1 MRKPAAVL
9 IGPLVAMLCIG
20 AVANAAGVIPTTS
33 MSASVSPRHALKAP
47 YTFTTSGAIHYR
59 RCPHG
64 VTKKNYCSSIPPG
77 HQTCPGTVS
86 LAVMLGPDP
95 ILADAGTTVLTTSGK
110 TSDKCTYSITV
121 TIPKADLTAT
131 VRYRPHQRGS
141 YVYVSFLARFHGN
154 SVLTAKSARQQN
166 VVAKLTKP

>member
-1 MRKPAAVL
+1 
-9 IGPLVAMLCIG
+9 
-20 AVANAAGVIPTTS
+20 
-33 MSASVSPRHALKAP
+33 
-47 YTFTTSGAIHYR
+47 
-59 RCPHG
+59 
-64 VTKKNYCSSIPPG
+64 
-77 HQTCPGTVS
+77 
-86 LAVMLGPDP
+86 MLGPDP